1 LQFSAKKQYF
11 YTCFMIKG
19 LKYILLISAF
29 QLTGITVFSQ
39 QVPLTL
45 SGTYQER
52 PVFVKNPYRSEKVG
66 FCVSKVTVNGNV
78 TTDEIN
84 SSSFEIDLSLYS
96 FVIGDPVEIIIYH
109 DKNCKPKVINPEA
122 LTPKSTYTVGEIAV
136 DGDQNLVWTTTGEKG
151 KLDFVVEQYK
161 WGEWVEVG
169 RVMGEGKE
177 SQQRYKFKIV
187 PHSGENKY
195 RVSQKDYTGK
205 VRPSKEVIYRSDK
218 EKVTFYPKK
227 VRKDIVFSNETSYK
241 ILDRFGNTVVKGRSA
256 KIDCTDLKKGFY
268 YLSFDNETATFNKK

>member
-1 LQFSAKKQYF
+1 MSKVLRY
-11 YTCFMIKG
+11 
-19 LKYILLISAF
+19 LLIISAF
-29 QLTGITVFSQ
+29 QVIHLGSFAQ

-52 PVFVKNPYRSEKVG
+52 PVFVKNPYRDEKVG

-84 SSSFEIDLSLYS
+84 SSSFEIDLSLYN

-109 DKNCKPKVINPEA
+109 DKNCNPKVINPEA

-151 KLDFVVEQYK
+151 KLDFIVEQYK

-169 RVMGEGKE
+169 RVLGAGKE
-177 SQQRYKFKIV
+177 SQQSYKFKIV

-195 RVSQKDYTGK
+195 RVHQKDYTGK
-205 VRPSKEVIYRSDK
+205 IRPSKEVVYRSSK

-241 ILDRFGNTVVKGRSA
+241 ILDRFGNIVIKGRA
-256 KIDCTDLKKGFY
+256 ATVDCTDLKKGFY